1 MYMKM
6 IAIAA
11 RRAEKFDRLLMAR
24 PPINAIFTKF
34 MYKILINAERM
45 NADMI
50 FMYVQF
56 AGIAHD
62 DKLWPKVLS

>member
-1 MYMKM
+1 
-6 IAIAA
+6 
-11 RRAEKFDRLLMAR
+11 
-24 PPINAIFTKF
+24 